1 MQVTEEKHYVSTS
14 YSSGW
19 ERFYFGKNNIK
30 FANSNNSPGIGQF
43 LSDMATKKFLFKSAL
58 MLAVTLSLI
67 FAGLTECFA
76 QKRDIQIIAHRGFWN
91 VNGNWNGNT
100 RTPQNSLASLK
111 AADSIGVYGSEFDVN
126 MTSDGGL
133 VICHGPKIVSLADV
147 QKETFET
154 VRNEKL
160 PNGESVPSL
169 DEYLSLFKKL
179 NVKPVLEVKR
189 HYLDKDGNLPDFD
202 KIAKAI
208 KKHRIDR
215 KTLTI
220 ISFSLEVC
228 KAAVKKFPK
237 TMVQYLGGEKTPEEL
252 YELGIMGLDYHY
264 SVFDKNPDWV
274 ERAHNLG
281 MVVNVWTVDKTADIE
296 RMVKMGVDQI
306 TTNYPVRATK
316 IVEENK

>member
-1 MQVTEEKHYVSTS
+1 
-14 YSSGW
+14 
-19 ERFYFGKNNIK
+19 
-30 FANSNNSPGIGQF
+30 
-43 LSDMATKKFLFKSAL
+43 
-58 MLAVTLSLI
+58 
-67 FAGLTECFA
+67 
-76 QKRDIQIIAHRGFWN
+76 
-91 VNGNWNGNT
+91 
-100 RTPQNSLASLK
+100 
-111 AADSIGVYGSEFDVN
+111 
-126 MTSDGGL
+126 
-133 VICHGPKIVSLADV
+133 
-147 QKETFET
+147 
-154 VRNEKL
+154 
-160 PNGESVPSL
+160 
-169 DEYLSLFKKL
+169 
-179 NVKPVLEVKR
+179 VKPVLEVKR

-202 KIAKAI
+202 KIAKTI
-208 KKHRIDR
+208 KKHGINR

-264 SVFDKNPDWV
+264 SVIDKNPDWV